1 MIIHPIKEVRRAIPP
16 PKSDLSWP
24 DFPQLPVVPPAPR
37 QQLPGLGIHIRR
49 MNDIPP
55 TSFVADFSH
64 ENDETL
70 SQKKTQPNE

>member
-1 MIIHPIKEVRRAIPP
+1 MRRGVRCPP
-16 PKSDLSWP
+16 EKRLVVAG
-24 DFPQLPVVPPAPR
+24 FPPASRSPAPR

-55 TSFVADFSH
+55 PTSFVADFSH

-70 SQKKTQPNE
+70 SQKKTKHNE